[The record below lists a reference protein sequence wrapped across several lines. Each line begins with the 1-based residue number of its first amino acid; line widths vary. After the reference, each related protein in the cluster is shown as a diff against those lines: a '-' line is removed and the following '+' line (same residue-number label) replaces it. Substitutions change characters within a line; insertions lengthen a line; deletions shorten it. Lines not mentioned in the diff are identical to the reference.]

1 MKKIIHD
8 YDSVSEYFLDS
19 NKVITEIKYLSNNRT
34 KKYVYGVRYIGSIKA
49 LTTALM
55 VFSTAFGTALFGL
68 LIDTGFSIEQVAQV
82 SFIYIAIATVLLFFV
97 RNKLNPKY
105 L

>member
-34 KKYVYGVRYIGSIKA
+34 KKYVYGEDNPIYHSLISLFEHKDYSYEITESKCRSIN
-49 LTTALM
+49 
-55 VFSTAFGTALFGL
+55 
-68 LIDTGFSIEQVAQV
+68 EYRQ
-82 SFIYIAIATVLLFFV
+82 
-97 RNKLNPKY
+97 NKDCFYLNN
-105 L
+105 